1 MPKKLLFILWAVL
14 FALCAALGFLP
25 EPEGALQ
32 ILLSLL
38 FFLPP
43 LILIWQARQKKDRL
57 TLALLRNLSLLS
69 LGITLIA
76 LIANFLAFSAGETL
90 GRILYFFLV
99 IVSTPMICSG
109 YWVLSLFL
117 WAFVMFFA
125 ISSLKSLKKEK

>member
-43 LILIWQARQKKDRL
+43 LILIWQSRQKKDRL

-69 LGITLIA
+69 LGITLVA